1 MGTLIEP
8 NARSAPTPAC
18 AATVSSDRFRFSAP
32 VSFGSDGIRD
42 VALPAFRRL
51 LLLPRE
57 VGERKAVENRL
68 DRLGSLPDEPGD
80 RGRRVLPGGF
90 YPPSLPC
97 LCRGDRP
104 LDGLDD
110 LQGADR
116 LRTPG
121 KEIPAPDAPP
131 ALHDAGVLQFKKDQF
146 QELILL
152 ELKNRSEEH
161 TSELQSP
168 DHLVC

>member
-1 MGTLIEP
+1 VGQLPDP

-18 AATVSSDRFRFSAP
+18 AATVSMDRRRFNAP
-32 VSFGSDGIRD
+32 VSFGSDEIRD

-90 YPPSLPC
+90 YPPYLPC

-110 LQGADR
+110 PPGAD
-116 LRTPG
+116 P
-121 KEIPAPDAPP
+121 
-131 ALHDAGVLQFKKDQF
+131 
-146 QELILL
+146 
-152 ELKNRSEEH
+152 
-161 TSELQSP
+161 
-168 DHLVC
+168 